1 MLLRALL
8 PAVAAAV
15 AFAAANAPI
24 DFQKEVRP
32 ILSNVCFQCHGF
44 DQATRMAGL
53 RLDTKD
59 GAFAERKSGRA
70 IVAGDLNASLLW
82 QRIDNENAAKRMPP
96 AYSHKSLT
104 PEQKST
110 LKLWIE
116 QGAPWKEHWAFAA
129 PVRRELPPV
138 RNKDWSRNPI
148 DRFILAR
155 LEAEGFAPAPEA
167 DRRTLARRLSFDLTG
182 LPPDPRVVEAF
193 LSDTSSDAYE
203 KLVDQ
208 FLAMP
213 QWGEHRARYWLD
225 AARYADSHGIHIDN
239 FREMWPYRDWVI
251 RAFNRNQ
258 TFDQFTLEQ
267 IAGDLLPNRTLDQW
281 VATGFH
287 RCNATTNEG
296 GVIPE
301 EFEAI
306 YAKDRVDTTGTV
318 FLGLTVGCA
327 TCHDHKFDPILQR
340 EVYQLAAFFRNTTQ
354 QTLDGN
360 IRDTAPVV
368 FVPPFG
374 EEAKWEKL
382 VSDEQRLR
390 GIERQEARAESM
402 GRFEKWISRTKLT
415 SAPRSPVATSDE
427 DFVLTENLPRAAGVE
442 WKSGARGP
450 QLEFFSKGKIAVTGG
465 ASKISADKPFTIS
478 TWFYLPANKS
488 AQVLASHV
496 IAGDKEEDKTIDNP
510 RESRNGWILEMS
522 GARPQLTLL
531 GDEHRGR
538 ISIRSKEELKRGT
551 WNHVSVSY
559 DGSRRWDG
567 LTMYIGGERVEPAR
581 SNDWKPLAGSIGNDR
596 PLLLGSNGADR
607 DFNGGA
613 LEDFRILLRSITDEE
628 AALLAAWSSFE
639 TARLKPP
646 PEWTTEQR
654 DAAATYYRVRIDTA
668 ARAKSELYEQVA
680 AEKLALERRGG
691 LTHVQVE
698 KPEAPFA
705 HVLNRGMYDQPRE
718 KVTPDVP
725 GVLPPMAADL
735 PRNRLGLAKWLIAPE
750 NPLLSRVTVN
760 RFWQEVFGTG
770 IVRTAEDFGSQG
782 EAPSHPELLDW
793 LAVEFRE
800 SGWDVKRLFRLMVTS
815 ATYRQQGLTTPE
827 KIQKDP
833 QNRLLAR
840 GPRFRMD
847 GEEVRDL
854 ALAASGLLNGKI
866 GGPSAK
872 PYQPSNVWETVAMN
886 DSDTRFYV
894 QDHGD
899 ALYRRS
905 MYTFWKRSAPPPSM
919 DIFNAPTRE
928 QCTVRRERT
937 NTPLQALVVMNDPQF
952 VEAARMLAQNAMTA
966 SHDADSRIDYMT
978 ARILSRPFDPA
989 ERGVIKRE
997 LKDLLQHYDS
1007 HLADAKRLLATG
1019 ESKVDAKL
1027 SAPEFAAWTMIASSL
1042 LNLDEAL
1049 NQ

>member
-1 MLLRALL
+1 
-8 PAVAAAV
+8 
-15 AFAAANAPI
+15 
-24 DFQKEVRP
+24 
-32 ILSNVCFQCHGF
+32 
-44 DQATRMAGL
+44 
-53 RLDTKD
+53 
-59 GAFAERKSGRA
+59 
-70 IVAGDLNASLLW
+70 
-82 QRIDNENAAKRMPP
+82 MPP

-104 PEQKST
+104 PEQKAV
-110 LKLWIE
+110 LKRWIE
-116 QGAPWKEHWAFAA
+116 QGAPWKEHWAFTA

-138 RNKDWSRNPI
+138 QNKDWVRNPI

-155 LEAEGFAPAPEA
+155 LEAEGLTPAPEA

-182 LPPDPRVVEAF
+182 LPPSPEMVDNF
-193 LSDTSSDAYE
+193 LRDTSTDAYE
-203 KLVDQ
+203 KYVDR
-208 FLAMP
+208 LMAMP

-225 AARYADSHGIHIDN
+225 AARYADTHGIHIDN
-239 FREMWPYRDWVI
+239 YREIWPYRDWVI
-251 RAFNRNQ
+251 RAFNSNMK
-258 TFDQFTLEQ
+258 FDEFTVDQ

-340 EVYQLAAFFRNTTQ
+340 DVYQLAAFFRNTTQ
-354 QTLDGN
+354 NTLDGN
-360 IRDTAPVV
+360 VRDTAPVV
-368 FVPPFG
+368 FVPPYG
-374 EEAKWEKL
+374 EEARWEKL
-382 VSDEQRLR
+382 VADEKRMSGPDRKQL
-390 GIERQEARAESM
+390 RAESM
-402 GRFEKWISRTKLT
+402 ARFDQWLS
-415 SAPRSPVATSDE
+415 SANLNNVPREPVTTNEEA
-427 DFVLTENLPRAAGVE
+427 FVLTEKLPRTAGVE
-442 WKSGARGP
+442 WKSEPRGNV
-450 QLEFFSKGKIAVTGG
+450 LEFFAKGKISIPAGSN
-465 ASKISADKPFTIS
+465 AIHSSDKPFTIA

-496 IAGDKEEDKTIDNP
+496 VPGDKVQKDNENP
-510 RESRNGWILEMS
+510 KDDRNGWILDVRDD
-522 GARPQLTLL
+522 RPRLTLL
-531 GDEHRGR
+531 GDAHSGS
-538 ISIRSKEELKRGT
+538 ISIRPKDALKRGT
-551 WNHVSVSY
+551 WNHVAVSY

-567 LTMYIGGERVEPAR
+567 LKIYIDGERVEPSS
-581 SNDWKPLAGSIGNDR
+581 SNDWKPLVGDIGNDF
-596 PLLLGSNGADR
+596 PLLLGASGDR

-613 LEDFRILLRSITDEE
+613 LQDFRILTQSITDED
-628 AALLAAWSSFE
+628 AALLAAWHAFE
-639 TARLKPP
+639 SARLKPAS
-646 PEWTTEQR
+646 EWTADER
-654 DAAATYYRVRIDTA
+654 NAAATFFRARIDKD
-668 ARAKSELYEQVA
+668 ARAQSDAYEKLA
-680 AEKLALERRGG
+680 AEKLSLARRGG
-691 LTHVQVE
+691 QTHVQVE
-698 KPEAPFA
+698 KSTAPFA
-705 HVLNRGMYDQPRE
+705 YVLNRGMYDQPRE
-718 KVTPDVP
+718 KVTPDTP

-750 NPLLSRVTVN
+750 NPLLARVTVN

-793 LAVEFRE
+793 LAVDFRE
-800 SGWDVKRLFRLMVTS
+800 SGWDVKRIFKLIVTS
-815 ATYRQQGLTTPE
+815 AAYRQQALATPE
-827 KIQKDP
+827 KIRKDP
-833 QNRLLAR
+833 QNRLLAH

-854 ALAASGLLNGKI
+854 ALASSGLLDPKI
-866 GGPSAK
+866 GGPSVK

-886 DSDTRFYV
+886 DSDTRFYT
-894 QDHGD
+894 QDHGS

-905 MYTFWKRSAPPPSM
+905 LYTFWKRSAPPPSM

-937 NTPLQALVVMNDPQF
+937 DTPLQALVVMNDPQF
-952 VEAARMLAQNAMTA
+952 VEAARVLAQHAI
-966 SHDADSRIDYMT
+966 SSSRDADKRIDYMT
-978 ARILSRPFDPA
+978 GRVLSRPLDSS
-989 ERGVIKRE
+989 ERDVVKRE

-1007 HLADAKRLLATG
+1007 HLAEAKQLLLSTG
-1019 ESKVDAKL
+1019 ESKADPKL